1 MTPKLEKIF
10 RKKLTRTGERTVNR
24 TWNLLDNLLNN
35 PLNIRYD
42 EQTGLWLYHH
52 FIIKIKHPNSTGNVR
67 ELLLFFRISFFE
79 CVLLNVRA

>member
-1 MTPKLEKIF
+1 MTRKTSLLVQKIKTAYLVCKVF
-10 RKKLTRTGERTVNR
+10 
-24 TWNLLDNLLNN
+24 
-35 PLNIRYD
+35 
-42 EQTGLWLYHH
+42 